1 MINMNKLL
9 LIGGFV
15 ILTSFGISSEYG
27 SEIQGLFKND
37 TLKSLSP
44 KEEHPS
50 EAYVI
55 TNLLKSLH
63 YRKLTLSDSI
73 SSVIFNRYFESLDP
87 NKADFYVSDIEKFE
101 NQRFEL
107 DNQIPNGELQF
118 AYDVFTIYRQ
128 RALERIDYAFELLDA
143 GFDFSVD
150 EQYDFDR
157 ENSRYPANETEKKEI
172 WRKIIKNQALSY
184 KLAGREW
191 DDIHKS
197 LSRRYKRIQKA
208 IYQYNSEDV
217 FQSYMNAYTNAY
229 DPHTDYFSPPD
240 AENFQIE
247 MGLSLEGIGARL
259 TQNLDYTEVAEII
272 PGGPAYKSKAIHKD
286 DKIIGVAQ
294 GDDGE
299 FLDVIGWRLD
309 DVVSKIRGPK
319 GSVVR
324 LQILKAG
331 KGVNAMPDTL
341 RIVRDKIKLE
351 DQAAKAEMI
360 PITEGNTTYNLG
372 VITVPSFYLNFDDMR
387 AGKEDYRSTT
397 RDVRKLISELETQGM
412 DGLMIDLRFNG
423 GGALQEAIELTGLFI
438 PDGPVVQ
445 VRNYNGRTDV
455 YDDED
460 KGETFYEG
468 PLAVL
473 VNRGSAS
480 ASEIFSGA
488 IQDYRRGVVLGE
500 STFGKGTVQNILE
513 LEPQVVRNLDYSINQ
528 NLLAGNQEKVD
539 ELVAIKDLLKET
551 NLGQVKMT
559 LAKFY
564 RVSGSS
570 NQRVG
575 IAPDIQFPSLYSA
588 EDFGE
593 ASRENALPWDEIKG
607 ANFQPTNNISEELL
621 DHLSDLYLADLN
633 SDPDLQKLVEEI
645 EKAKEN
651 RERTSVSLNLQD
663 RQADQNN
670 NNLDTELEES
680 EVSAEDELSEKLK
693 NDPYLKEG
701 LRLLAA
707 IKKFKIG

>member
-1 MINMNKLL
+1 MNKLL
-9 LIGGFV
+9 LIVGFV
-15 ILTSFGISSEYG
+15 ILTSFGLSSEYG
-27 SEIQGLFKND
+27 ANIQNLWEGD
-37 TLKSLSP
+37 SLKVLEP

-55 TNLLKSLH
+55 TNLLKRLH
-63 YRKLTLSDSI
+63 YRKLELSDSI
-73 SSVIFNRYFESLDP
+73 SSAIFTRYFESLDP
-87 NKADFYVSDIEKFE
+87 NKADFYGSDIAKFE
-101 NQRFEL
+101 SERFKL
-107 DNQIPNGELQF
+107 DDQIPEGELQF
-118 AYDVFTIYRQ
+118 AYDVFTVYRQ
-128 RALERIDYAFELLDA
+128 RALERIDYAFELLDE
-143 GFDFSVD
+143 GFDFSKD
-150 EQYDFDR
+150 EEYDFDR
-157 ENSRYPANETEKKEI
+157 ENSTYPTNEQEKKEI

-191 DDIHKS
+191 EDIKKS
-197 LSRRYKRIQKA
+197 LNRRYQRIQKA

-272 PGGPAYKSKAIHKD
+272 AGGPAYKSKSIQKD
-286 DKIIGVAQ
+286 DKIIAVAQ
-294 GDDGE
+294 GDEGE
-299 FLDVIGWRLD
+299 FIDVIGWRLD
-309 DVVSKIRGPK
+309 DVVAKIRGPK

-324 LQILKAG
+324 LALLKSE
-331 KGVNAMPDTL
+331 KGVNALPDTL
-341 RIVRDKIKLE
+341 RLVRDKIKLE

-372 VITVPSFYLNFDDMR
+372 VITVPSFYLSFEDMR
-387 AGKEDYRSTT
+387 AGNEDYRSTT
-397 RDVRKLISELETQGM
+397 RDVRKLIEELETQGM

-460 KGETFYEG
+460 RGETFYDG

-488 IQDYRRGVVLGE
+488 IQDYKRGVVLGE

-513 LEPQVVRNLDYSINQ
+513 LEPQVLRNLDYSINQ
-528 NLLAGNQEKVD
+528 NLMAGNQAKVD
-539 ELVAIKDLLKET
+539 DLVAIKELLKET

-593 ASRENALPWDEIKG
+593 ASRENALPWDEIRS
-607 ANFQPTNNISEELL
+607 ADFTPTNNISEELL

-633 SDPDLQKLVEEI
+633 TDPDLRKLVEDI
-645 EKAKEN
+645 EEAKKN
-651 RERTSVSLNLQD
+651 RERTSISLNLET
-663 RQADQNN
+663 RQSVQNSTD
-670 NNLDTELEES
+670 LETDVEES
-680 EVSAEDELSEKLK
+680 EVTGEGDDEINEKLK

-707 IKKFKIG
+707 MKKFKLG

>member
-1 MINMNKLL
+1 MNKLL
-9 LIGGFV
+9 LIAGFV

-27 SEIQGLFKND
+27 SEFTQLWD
-37 TLKSLSP
+37 ADSLKVLEP
-44 KEEHPS
+44 KKEHPS

-55 TNLLKSLH
+55 TNLLRRLH
-63 YRKLTLSDSI
+63 YRKLELSDSI
-73 SSVIFNRYFESLDP
+73 SSAIFSRYFEALDP
-87 NKADFYVSDIEKFE
+87 NKADFYQADIAMFE
-101 NQRFEL
+101 DQRYLL
-107 DNQIPNGELQF
+107 DDQIPEGELQF
-118 AYDVFTIYRQ
+118 AYDVFTLYRQ
-128 RALERIDYAFELLDA
+128 RALERIDYAFELLDE
-143 GFDFSVD
+143 GFDFSKD
-150 EQYDFDR
+150 EEYDFDR
-157 ENSRYPANETEKKEI
+157 ENSSYPTNEQEKKEI

-191 DDIHKS
+191 EDIAKS
-197 LSRRYKRIQKA
+197 LKRRYERIQKA

-240 AENFQIE
+240 ADNFQIE
-247 MGLSLEGIGARL
+247 MSLSLEGIGARL

-272 PGGPAYKSKAIHKD
+272 PGGPAYKSKAIQKD

-294 GDDGE
+294 GDDGD
-299 FLDVIGWRLD
+299 FIDVIGWRLD
-309 DVVSKIRGPK
+309 DVVAKIRGPK

-324 LQILKAG
+324 LALLKAG
-331 KGVNAMPDTL
+331 KGINALPDTL
-341 RIVRDKIKLE
+341 RLVRDKIKLE
-351 DQAAKAEMI
+351 DQAAKSEMI
-360 PITEGNTTYNLG
+360 PMTDGNTTYNLG
-372 VITVPSFYLNFDDMR
+372 VITIPSFYLSFEDMR

-397 RDVRKLISELETQGM
+397 RDVRRLISELESQGM

-460 KGETFYEG
+460 SGETFYDG

-513 LEPQVVRNLDYSINQ
+513 LEPQVLRNLEFSINQ
-528 NLLAGNQEKVD
+528 NLRAGNQDKVD
-539 ELVAIKDLLKET
+539 GLVAIKELLKET

-593 ASRENALPWDEIKG
+593 ASRENALPWDEIAS
-607 ANFQPTNNISEELL
+607 ANFTPTNTISEELL

-633 SDPDLQKLVEEI
+633 SDPDLQKLVEDI
-645 EKAKEN
+645 NKAKEN
-651 RERTSVSLNLQD
+651 RERTSISLNLET
-663 RQADQNN
+663 RQADQSTND
-670 NNLDTELEES
+670 LETEVEEG
-680 EVSAEDELSEKLK
+680 EVTGEDELTEKLK

-707 IKKFKIG
+707 MKKFKIG

>member
-1 MINMNKLL
+1 MGKGFLIVALALL
-9 LIGGFV
+9 SSLGI
-15 ILTSFGISSEYG
+15 SFGYNSLSHQT
-27 SEIQGLFKND
+27 SASD
-37 TLKSLSP
+37 TLKILSP
-44 KEEHPS
+44 KKEHPS

-55 TNLLKSLH
+55 SNLLKTLH
-63 YRKLTLSDSI
+63 YRKLPFSDSV
-73 SSVIFNRYFESLDP
+73 SSVIFTNYFESLDP
-87 NKADFYVSDIEKFE
+87 NKADFYAADVAKFE
-101 NQRFEL
+101 NQRFLL
-107 DNQIPNGELQF
+107 DQQIPNGELQF
-118 AYDVFTIYRQ
+118 AFDVFTLYRL
-128 RALERIDYAFELLDA
+128 RALERIDYAFEFLNQ
-143 GFDFSVD
+143 GFDFTVD
-150 EQYDFDR
+150 EKYDFDR
-157 ENSRYPANETEKKEI
+157 NEASYPTTEAERKEL

-184 KLAGREW
+184 KLTGRDWE
-191 DDIHKS
+191 DTSKS
-197 LSRRYKRIQKA
+197 LKRRYERIRKA

-272 PGGPAYKSKAIHKD
+272 PGGPAYKSKGIKKD
-286 DKIIGVAQ
+286 DKIVGVAQ
-294 GDDGE
+294 GEDGE

-309 DVVSKIRGPK
+309 DVVAKIRGPK

-324 LQILKAG
+324 LALLKAD
-331 KGVNAMPDTL
+331 KGINALPDTL
-341 RIVRDKIKLE
+341 RLVRDKIKLE
-351 DQAAKAEMI
+351 DQAAKSEMI

-372 VITVPSFYLNFDDMR
+372 VITIPSFYLSFEDMR

-397 RDVRKLISELETQGM
+397 RDVRKLIKELQGQGM

-445 VRNYNGRTDV
+445 VKNYNGRTDV

-460 KGETFYEG
+460 FGETFYDG

-488 IQDYRRGVVLGE
+488 IQDYKRGVVLGE

-513 LEPQVVRNLDYSINQ
+513 LEPQVLRNLDYSINQ
-528 NLLAGNQEKVD
+528 NLLAGNQSEVD
-539 ELVAIKDLLKET
+539 ELVAIKNLLDET

-593 ASRENALPWDEIKG
+593 ASRENALPWDEIQG
-607 ANFQPTNNISEELL
+607 AKYSPVNAISDELL
-621 DHLSDLYLADLN
+621 DHLSKLYLQDL
-633 SDPDLQKLVEEI
+633 STDPDLRKLVEDV
-645 EKAKEN
+645 EKANEF
-651 RERTSVSLNLQD
+651 RSRTSVSLNLEI
-663 RQADQNN
+663 READQKEAD
-670 NNLDTELEES
+670 LETELDDS
-680 EVSAEDELSEKLK
+680 EVEVEDEMSKKLK
-693 NDPYLKEG
+693 DDPYLKEG

-707 IKKFKIG
+707 MKKFEVG

>member
-1 MINMNKLL
+1 MNKLL
-9 LIGGFV
+9 LIAGFV
-15 ILTSFGISSEYG
+15 ILTSFGVSTEYG
-27 SEIQGLFKND
+27 SQIQGFLSGD
-37 TLKSLSP
+37 TLKVLEP

-55 TNLLKSLH
+55 TNLLKRLH
-63 YRKLTLSDSI
+63 YRKLDLSDSI
-73 SSVIFNRYFESLDP
+73 SSIIYNQYFESLDP
-87 NKADFYVSDIEKFE
+87 NKADFYKSDITKFE
-101 NQRFEL
+101 YLRFEL
-107 DNQIPNGELQF
+107 DDQIPEGDLDF
-118 AYDVFTIYRQ
+118 AYDVFTLYRQ
-128 RALERIDYAFELLDA
+128 RALERIDYVFEFLDQ

-150 EQYDFDR
+150 EKYEFDR
-157 ENSRYPANETEKKEI
+157 ENASYPKNEEEKREI

-191 DDIHKS
+191 DDISKS
-197 LSRRYKRIQKA
+197 LRRRYQRIQKA

-217 FQSYMNAYTNAY
+217 FQSYMNAYADAY
-229 DPHTDYFSPPD
+229 DPHTYYFSPPD

-272 PGGPAYKSKAIHKD
+272 PGGPAYKSNAIHAK

-299 FLDVIGWRLD
+299 FVDVIGWRID
-309 DVVSKIRGPK
+309 DVVAKIRGPK

-324 LQILKAG
+324 LQVLKAKEG
-331 KGVNAMPDTL
+331 IAGLPDTL
-341 RIVRDKIKLE
+341 RLVRDKIKLE

-372 VITVPSFYLNFDDMR
+372 VITVPSFYLDFEGLRSGSD
-387 AGKEDYRSTT
+387 DYRSSTK
-397 RDVRKLISELETQGM
+397 DVRKLITELEEQGM

-423 GGALQEAIELTGLFI
+423 GGALTEAIEMTGLFI
-438 PDGPVVQ
+438 QDGPVVQ
-445 VRNYNGRTDV
+445 VRNYDESV
-455 YDDED
+455 DKMDDED
-460 KGETFYEG
+460 GGEIFYDG

-488 IQDYRRGVVLGE
+488 IQDYKRGIILGE
-500 STFGKGTVQNILE
+500 STFGKGTVQNIIQLDRYI
-513 LEPQVVRNLDYSINQ
+513 RNPDF
-528 NLLAGNQEKVD
+528 
-539 ELVAIKDLLKET
+539 
-551 NLGQVKMT
+551 NLGEIKMT

-593 ASRENALPWDEIKG
+593 ASRENALPWDEING
-607 ANFQPTNNISEELL
+607 ASFNPSNNISEELL
-621 DHLSDLYLADLN
+621 DHLNTLYLSDLN
-633 SDPDLQKLVEEI
+633 GDPDLKKLVTDIEE
-645 EKAKEN
+645 AKKN
-651 RERTSVSLNLQD
+651 REIKSVSLNFET
-663 RQADQNN
+663 RQTNQNP
-670 NNLDTELEES
+670 DEDDDELETDLDDS
-680 EVSAEDELSEKLK
+680 EVTTQEDDTSEKLK

-707 IKKFKIG
+707 LKKFKVG